1 MNSKLETIKHIL
13 RVKEL
18 LMEFREKLQQRGIDH
33 DESKLQEPEKT
44 GFDEMTSKLKNTTYG
59 STEYKHMLIDL
70 KPTLDHH
77 YTNNSHHPEH
87 YEGGVNEMDL
97 FDIVEMLMDWKA
109 STERHEDGDIHKS
122 LEINR
127 ERFKMSDQLY
137 FIFKNTI
144 NNLNW

>member
-18 LMEFREKLQQRGIDH
+18 LLKFREKLQQRGIDH

-44 GFDEMTSKLKNTTYG
+44 GFDEMTSKLKDTTYG
-59 STEYKHMLIDL
+59 SDEYKQMLIDL
-70 KPTLDHH
+70 KPTLEHH